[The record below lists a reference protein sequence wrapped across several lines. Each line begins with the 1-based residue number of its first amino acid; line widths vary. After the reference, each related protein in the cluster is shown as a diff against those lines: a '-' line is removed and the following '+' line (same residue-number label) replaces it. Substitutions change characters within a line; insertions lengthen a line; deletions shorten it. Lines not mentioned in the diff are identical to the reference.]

1 MMRSGFKNT
10 NEWNQY
16 IMIQK
21 KWKYSTN
28 NEIWKFINLG
38 LRVQMNDTIKINE
51 NMVQIMR
58 FKNLYVAAPHI
69 K

>member
-58 FKNLYVAAPHI
+58 FKNLYVAAPI
-69 K
+69 

>member
-1 MMRSGFKNT
+1 MRSGFKNT

-58 FKNLYVAAPHI
+58 FKNLYVAAPI
-69 K
+69 